1 MSSYQVGATMNNW
14 VHFPILRV
22 QSQRECHKCRPS
34 LHAKVRKKWEHSQG
48 NAQVIDFTVGIHFFP
63 IAFLTLVYIRLVPIK
78 YTQWSMNLQYHSAL
92 KWQSN
97 TNCILF
103 RKLFF
108 WSLDRTFYSN
118 SERSVQFW
126 NIVIILKCFL
136 KVFQMYTLEQL

>member
-78 YTQWSMNLQYHSAL
+78 YTQWSMNLHYHSAL

-118 SERSVQFW
+118 SKRSVQF
-126 NIVIILKCFL
+126 LKQNSSSICSWRFL
-136 KVFQMYTLEQL
+136 RYNTLEQL

>member
-48 NAQVIDFTVGIHFFP
+48 NAQVIDFTVGIHSFP
-63 IAFLTLVYIRLVPIK
+63 IAFLTLVYIRLIGT
-78 YTQWSMNLQYHSAL
+78 YNLHYHSTL

-103 RKLFF
+103 WKLFF
-108 WSLDRTFYSN
+108 WSLEHFIRTVKGQYN
-118 SERSVQFW
+118 FW
-126 NIVIILKCFL
+126 NLNVSWRFL
-136 KVFQMYTLEQL
+136 RSNTLEQISGM